1 MKTVLCKAQGNSPDV
16 LPNCAYAA
24 RNNENGVGAK
34 KAEMRNGNAV
44 SSDFL
49 IFVDA

>member
-1 MKTVLCKAQGNSPDV
+1 MRNLPDV
-16 LPNCAYAA
+16 LPNSAYVE

-44 SSDFL
+44 SLDFL
-49 IFVDA
+49 IFMDA